1 MTRAAL
7 DGDSDRLLEIMRT
20 LGFVRPGV
28 NLTAED
34 VMKYLGPTLDPVR
47 TPTFTFSREWLREQ
61 AARIGDPR
69 REEAQIGRMLNLPP
83 EYLLIHRVALGSIG
97 VLCQL
102 GATVPYGELAEQWQ
116 PGFTAA

>member
-1 MTRAAL
+1 
-7 DGDSDRLLEIMRT
+7 
-20 LGFVRPGV
+20 V